1 MANENEVDT
10 SNNVKDK
17 DEEDGDRGSW
27 QTWVLAQERK
37 AQGQRVEVGLGRR
50 EGRDIKGMMTWPP
63 CIFFLIFMQTPLYF
77 ILLPPFFNR

>member
-63 CIFFLIFMQTPLYF
+63 LHFFF
-77 ILLPPFFNR
+77 

>member
-10 SNNVKDK
+10 SYNVKDK

-50 EGRDIKGMMTWPP
+50 EGRDIKGVMTWPP
-63 CIFFLIFMQTPLYF
+63 CIFFNFYANTTVFYLTPSVF
-77 ILLPPFFNR
+77 

>member
-37 AQGQRVEVGLGRR
+37 AQGQRVEGQICEKKSTASSIKKRR
-50 EGRDIKGMMTWPP
+50 W
-63 CIFFLIFMQTPLYF
+63 Y
-77 ILLPPFFNR
+77 ILTVCAA